1 MLYPAEIT
9 EPCRQ
14 DLTTAGVVELK
25 SSADVDLAIKNSPG
39 TTLVVVNSVCGCAAG
54 MARPGVKM
62 ALQHTRLPDR
72 STTVFAGVDKEAT
85 DRARSYMPGYP
96 PSSPSIAL
104 FKDGKL
110 VYLMERWQI
119 EGRGP
124 QEIAYDLVEAF
135 DQFCE
140 EPAK

>member
-1 MLYPAEIT
+1 MMYPVEVT
-9 EPCRQ
+9 EPCRK
-14 DLTTAGVVELK
+14 DLTEVGFAELK
-25 SSADVDLAIKNSPG
+25 TPADVDIALKNAAG
-39 TTLVVVNSVCGCAAG
+39 TTLLVVNSVCGCAAG

-62 ALQHTRLPDR
+62 AIQHSKLPDR
-72 STTVFAGVDKEAT
+72 TATVFAGVDREAT
-85 DRARSYMPGYP
+85 ERARSYMPGYP

-110 VYLMERWQI
+110 VYMMERWQI

-135 DQFCE
+135 DQFC
-140 EPAK
+140 

>member
-1 MLYPAEIT
+1 MLYPPEIT

-14 DLTTAGVVELK
+14 DLTTAGFTELK
-25 SSADVDLAIKNSPG
+25 TPSDVDMAVRNAPG

-54 MARPGVKM
+54 MARPGVKL
-62 ALQHTRLPDR
+62 AVQHDKVPDR
-72 STTVFAGVDKEAT
+72 IATVFAGVDKEAT

-104 FKDGKL
+104 FKDGQL
-110 VYLMERWQI
+110 VYMMERWQI

-135 DQFCE
+135 DQFCG
-140 EPAK
+140 

>member
-1 MLYPAEIT
+1 MLYPPEIT

-14 DLTTAGVVELK
+14 DLTTVGFTELK
-25 SSADVDLAIKNSPG
+25 SPSDVDMVLKNASG

-62 ALQHTRLPDR
+62 AVQHERIPDR
-72 STTVFAGVDKEAT
+72 IATVFAGVDREAT

-110 VYLMERWQI
+110 VYMMERWQI

-135 DQFCE
+135 DQYCQ
-140 EPAK
+140 AR

>member
-1 MLYPAEIT
+1 MLYPPDIT

-14 DLTTAGVVELK
+14 DLTTAGVTELR
-25 SSADVDLAIKNSPG
+25 SPADVDMAIKNSPG

-62 ALQHTRLPDR
+62 ALQHTKLPDR

-140 EPAK
+140 EPSK

>member
-1 MLYPAEIT
+1 MLYPPEIT

-14 DLTTAGVVELK
+14 DLTTAGFTELK
-25 SSADVDLAIKNSPG
+25 TAADVDMAVRNAPG

-54 MARPGVKM
+54 MARPGVKL
-62 ALQHTRLPDR
+62 AVQHEKVPDR
-72 STTVFAGVDKEAT
+72 IATVFAGVDKEAT
-85 DRARSYMPGYP
+85 DRARSYMPGIP

-104 FKDGKL
+104 FKDGQL
-110 VYLMERWQI
+110 VYMMERWQI

-135 DQFCE
+135 DQYCG
-140 EPAK
+140 

>member
-14 DLTTAGVVELK
+14 DLTEAGVVELK
-25 SSADVDLAIKNSPG
+25 TPADVDLAVKNSPG
-39 TTLVVVNSVCGCAAG
+39 TTLLVVNSVCGCAAG

-62 ALQHTRLPDR
+62 ALQHEKLPDR
-72 STTVFAGVDKEAT
+72 TTTVFAGVDREAT

-110 VYLMERWQI
+110 VYMMERWQI

-124 QEIAYDLVEAF
+124 QDIAYDLVEAF
-135 DQFCE
+135 DQHC
-140 EPAK
+140 

>member
-1 MLYPAEIT
+1 MLYPPEIT

-14 DLTTAGVVELK
+14 DLTNAGFTELK
-25 SSADVDLAIKNSPG
+25 SPSDVDMALRNAPG
-39 TTLVVVNSVCGCAAG
+39 TTLIVVNSVCGCAAG

-62 ALQHTRLPDR
+62 AVQHENKPDR
-72 STTVFAGVDKEAT
+72 IATVFAGVDREAT
-85 DRARSYMPGYP
+85 DRARSYMPGVP

-110 VYLMERWQI
+110 VYMMERWQI

-124 QEIAYDLVEAF
+124 QDIAFDLVEAF

-140 EPAK
+140 KQA

>member
-1 MLYPAEIT
+1 MMYPAEIT

-14 DLTTAGVVELK
+14 DLTTAGFVEFRTP
-25 SSADVDLAIKNSPG
+25 ADVDMALKNSTG

-62 ALQHTRLPDR
+62 AIQHERIPDR
-72 STTVFAGVDKEAT
+72 IATVFAGVDREAT

-110 VYLMERWQI
+110 VFMMERWQI
-119 EGRGP
+119 EGRTP

-135 DQFCE
+135 DQFC
-140 EPAK
+140 

>member
-9 EPCRQ
+9 EPCRL
-14 DLTTAGVVELK
+14 DLTNAGVVELK
-25 SSADVDLAIKNSPG
+25 SPADVDLAIKNSPG

-62 ALQHTRLPDR
+62 ALQHTKLPDR
-72 STTVFAGVDKEAT
+72 TTTVFAGVDREAT
-85 DRARSYMPGYP
+85 ERARVYMPGYP

-104 FKDGKL
+104 FKDGQL
-110 VYLMERWQI
+110 VYMMERWQI

-135 DQFCE
+135 DQFC
-140 EPAK
+140 

>member
-1 MLYPAEIT
+1 MLYPPEIT

-14 DLTTAGVVELK
+14 DLTTAGFTELK
-25 SSADVDLAIKNSPG
+25 SPADVDMAIKNAPG

-54 MARPGVKM
+54 MARPGVKL
-62 ALQHTRLPDR
+62 AVQHEKVPDR
-72 STTVFAGVDKEAT
+72 IATVFAGVDREAT

-96 PSSPSIAL
+96 ASSPSIAL

-110 VYLMERWQI
+110 VYMMERWQI

-124 QEIAYDLVEAF
+124 QDIAFDLVEAF
-135 DQFCE
+135 DQFC
-140 EPAK
+140 

>member
-1 MLYPAEIT
+1 MLYPPEIT

-14 DLTTAGVVELK
+14 DLTTAGFTELK
-25 SSADVDLAIKNSPG
+25 SPSDVDMALRNAPG
-39 TTLVVVNSVCGCAAG
+39 TTLIVVNSVCGCAAG
-54 MARPGVKM
+54 MARPGVKL
-62 ALQHTRLPDR
+62 AVQHETRPDR
-72 STTVFAGVDKEAT
+72 IATVFAGVDREAT

-96 PSSPSIAL
+96 ASSPSIAL

-110 VYLMERWQI
+110 VYMMERWQI

-124 QEIAYDLVEAF
+124 QDIAFDLVEAF

-140 EPAK
+140 K

>member
-1 MLYPAEIT
+1 MLYPPEIT

-14 DLTTAGVVELK
+14 DLTTAGFTELK
-25 SSADVDLAIKNSPG
+25 SPSDVDMALKNAPG
-39 TTLVVVNSVCGCAAG
+39 TTLIVVNSVCGCAAG

-62 ALQHTRLPDR
+62 AVQHEKVPDR
-72 STTVFAGVDKEAT
+72 IATVFAGVDREAT
-85 DRARSYMPGYP
+85 ERARSYMPGYP
-96 PSSPSIAL
+96 ASSPSIAL

-124 QEIAYDLVEAF
+124 QDIAFDLVEAF
-135 DQFCE
+135 DQFC
-140 EPAK
+140 

>member
-1 MLYPAEIT
+1 MIYPPEIT

-14 DLTTAGVVELK
+14 DLTEAGFTELK
-25 SSADVDLAIKNSPG
+25 SSADVDMALKSSPG
-39 TTLVVVNSVCGCAAG
+39 TTLLVVNSVCGCAAG

-62 ALQHTRLPDR
+62 ALQHARLPDR
-72 STTVFAGVDKEAT
+72 TTTVFAGVDREAT
-85 DRARSYMPGYP
+85 ERARSYMPGYP

-110 VYLMERWQI
+110 VYMMERWQI

-135 DQFCE
+135 DQHC
-140 EPAK
+140 

>member
-1 MLYPAEIT
+1 MLYPPEIT
-9 EPCRQ
+9 DPCRK
-14 DLTTAGVVELK
+14 DLTTAGFTELK
-25 SSADVDLAIKNSPG
+25 TPADVDMAVGNAPG

-54 MARPGVKM
+54 MARPGVKL
-62 ALQHTRLPDR
+62 AVQHEKVPNRIA
-72 STTVFAGVDKEAT
+72 TVFAGVDREAT

-96 PSSPSIAL
+96 ASSPSIAL

-110 VYLMERWQI
+110 VYMMERWQI

-135 DQFCE
+135 DQFCG
-140 EPAK
+140 

>member
-1 MLYPAEIT
+1 MLYPPEIT

-14 DLTTAGVVELK
+14 DLTGAGFTELR
-25 SSADVDLAIKNSPG
+25 SPADVDMAIKNSPG

-54 MARPGVKM
+54 MARPGVKL
-62 ALQHTRLPDR
+62 ALQHTNLPR
-72 STTVFAGVDKEAT
+72 RATTVFAGVDREAT
-85 DRARSYMPGYP
+85 ERARSYMPGYP

-104 FKDGKL
+104 FKDGQL
-110 VYLMERWQI
+110 VYMMERWQI

-135 DQFCE
+135 DQFCQ
-140 EPAK
+140 EP

>member
-1 MLYPAEIT
+1 MLYPPEIT

-14 DLTTAGVVELK
+14 DLTTAGFTELK
-25 SSADVDLAIKNSPG
+25 TPSDVDMALRNAPG

-54 MARPGVKM
+54 MARPGVKL
-62 ALQHTRLPDR
+62 AVQHEKTPDR
-72 STTVFAGVDKEAT
+72 IATVFAGVDKEAT

-104 FKDGKL
+104 FKDGQL
-110 VYLMERWQI
+110 VYMMERWQI

-135 DQFCE
+135 DQFCG
-140 EPAK
+140 

>member
-1 MLYPAEIT
+1 MLYPPEIT

-14 DLTTAGVVELK
+14 DLTTVGFTELK
-25 SSADVDLAIKNSPG
+25 SPGDVDMVLKNATG
-39 TTLVVVNSVCGCAAG
+39 TALVVVNSVCGCAAG
-54 MARPGVKM
+54 MARPGVKL
-62 ALQHTRLPDR
+62 AIQHENIPDR
-72 STTVFAGVDKEAT
+72 IATVFAGVDREAT

-96 PSSPSIAL
+96 ASSPSIAL

-110 VYLMERWQI
+110 VYMMERWQI

-135 DQFCE
+135 DQHCQ
-140 EPAK
+140 AR

>member
-14 DLTTAGVVELK
+14 DLTQAGFIELK
-25 SSADVDLAIKNSPG
+25 TPADVDMTLRSAEG
-39 TTLVVVNSVCGCAAG
+39 TTLLVVNSVCGCAAG

-62 ALQHTRLPDR
+62 ALQHTKLPQR
-72 STTVFAGVDKEAT
+72 SATVFAGVDREAT
-85 DRARSYMPGYP
+85 ERARSYMPGYP

-110 VYLMERWQI
+110 VYMMERWQI

-135 DQFCE
+135 DQFC
-140 EPAK
+140 

>member
-14 DLTTAGVVELK
+14 DLTQAGFTELK
-25 SSADVDLAIKNSPG
+25 TASDVDMAIKNAAG

-54 MARPGVKM
+54 MARPGVKL
-62 ALQHTRLPDR
+62 AIQHSNVPDR
-72 STTVFAGVDKEAT
+72 TTTVFAGVDREAT
-85 DRARSYMPGYP
+85 ERARSYMPGYP

-110 VYLMERWQI
+110 VYMMERWQI

-124 QEIAYDLVEAF
+124 QEIAFDLVEAF
-135 DQFCE
+135 DQFCQ
-140 EPAK
+140 AGA